1 MNRIVVIG
9 SLATDTSIEYSE
21 APLVCAMLL
30 VFMMFRSCMSRR
42 AELGGGRVKRY
53 GSLIGL
59 RPEALDEYKK
69 YHAAVWPE
77 ILAMI
82 QKCNI
87 CNYSIFLKDGLL
99 FSYFE
104 YHGTDY
110 PADMAKMAAD
120 LRTQEWWAIMMPMQ
134 RPLET
139 RGKDEWWASMEEVFH
154 LD

>member
-1 MNRIVVIG
+1 M
-9 SLATDTSIEYSE
+9 
-21 APLVCAMLL
+21 
-30 VFMMFRSCMSRR
+30 
-42 AELGGGRVKRY
+42 KRY
-53 GSLIGL
+53 GSLIRL
-59 RPEALDEYKK
+59 RAEALDEYKK

-99 FSYFE
+99 FSYYE

-110 PADMAKMAAD
+110 PADMARMAAD
-120 LRTQEWWAIMMPMQ
+120 PKTQEWWAIMMPMQ
-134 RPLET
+134 QPLET
-139 RGKDEWWASMEEVFH
+139 REKDEWWASMEEVFH